1 MKSDLKKTTETD
13 IQSYVVS
20 HDKTLPTQILVSAYY
35 RVHPDDRQTF
45 IDAVIP
51 DMTAAAKM
59 HGCIYYAFAQD
70 VRDQNTFHLL
80 EGWADEEAYKLHE
93 NAETFLTALST
104 VVKNVRILDRQGIR
118 YDVAKQHIDD
128 PRGKVQ

>member
-1 MKSDLKKTTETD
+1 MQSISSAASD
-13 IQSYVVS
+13 

-35 RVHPDDRQTF
+35 RVQSEDRQTF

-51 DMTAAAKM
+51 EMLAAQKLP
-59 HGCIYYAFAQD
+59 GCIYYAFAQD
-70 VRDQNTFHLL
+70 LTNPDNFHLT
-80 EGWADEEAYKLHE
+80 EGWADEKAYERHE
-93 NAETFLTALST
+93 NSETFLKALAT

-128 PRGKVQ
+128 PRGKVSE